1 MPKKKRKGPT
11 FTEEQKLE
19 AKKRMEAYWEK
30 RHKQE
35 MALEPIRKI
44 LDAVYLAG
52 WKHNKVKVINYR
64 LDHQYSPEQ
73 AEAMIKQLFTDAF
86 NL

>member
-35 MALEPIRKI
+35 MALVPIKSI
-44 LDAVYLAG
+44 LEAVYMAG
-52 WKHNKVKVINYR
+52 WKQNKALEINYR
-64 LDHQYSPEQ
+64 VDGQMSVLQ
-73 AEAMIKQLFTDAF
+73 AEKELKRLFMEAF
-86 NL
+86 A

>member
-1 MPKKKRKGPT
+1 MPKKKRKGPN
-11 FTEEQKLE
+11 FTEEQKLA
-19 AKKRMEAYWEK
+19 AKVRMETYWEK

-35 MALEPIRKI
+35 MALIPIKGI

-52 WKHNKVKVINYR
+52 WKQNKALEINYR
-64 LDHQYSPEQ
+64 SDGQMSPQQ
-73 AEAMIKQLFTDAF
+73 AETELKRLFTEAF